1 MSCCI
6 CNCIISCIQTKLLTY
21 LISNYQHN
29 IHLIG
34 INSSFHSSIHQFY
47 ASIPYIHISIPIHPF
62 YSIHSY
68 IHFVHPHIH
77 SIHASTF
84 LSLTKM
90 SGIVSLFIPSDPTA
104 YTEIKSCL
112 SNKKQHITQ
121 SDPLPQPEAQSPSFH
136 LSSLQS
142 QDNSLIDSSFPS
154 SDDVNPT
161 SFVTTTASLD
171 NLYPSV

>member
-1 MSCCI
+1 MSVY
-6 CNCIISCIQTKLLTY
+6 LL
-21 LISNYQHN
+21 
-29 IHLIG
+29 
-34 INSSFHSSIHQFY
+34 HSSIYQFY
-47 ASIPYIHISIPIHPF
+47 PSIPSIHSIIPYIHFIHP
-62 YSIHSY
+62 Y
-68 IHFVHPHIH
+68 IH
-77 SIHASTF
+77 SIHLSYIHSIHPYIFLF
-84 LSLTKM
+84 LSKI
-90 SGIVSLFIPSDPTA
+90 SGIVSFFIPSDPTA

-136 LSSLQS
+136 VSSLQS

-161 SFVTTTASLD
+161 SFVTTTANLD